1 MKLQITRRFKRSF
14 QKLTKEEQQ
23 AFQKQIE
30 LLLPN
35 PTAPFHPSLRIKNIQ
50 VTANIFE
57 CTINKDIRM
66 TWQYQQSEFILLRN
80 IGKHDR
86 TLKKP

>member
-1 MKLQITRRFKRSF
+1 MKLQITQRFKRGF

-35 PTAPFHPSLRIKNIQ
+35 PTAPFHPSLRIKKIQ
-50 VTANIFE
+50 GTANIFE

-66 TWQYQQSEFILLRN
+66 TWQYHQSEFILLRN
-80 IGKHDR
+80 TGKHDR
-86 TLKKP
+86 KLKKP